1 MALGALIGAYQED
14 ESGGLSAL
22 LPLAGR
28 TLIEYQARCAAA
40 AGATPIV
47 VLVERIP
54 LALNQAFER
63 LRADGITVTPVSD
76 GAEAASRFE
85 AGELILMIGDGIAPP
100 VGLLAGLTEDEEQ
113 LVLTVP
119 DDEPHERYERINSTA
134 RWSGV
139 ALVEA
144 RTLGATAAMLGD
156 WDLPSTLLRR
166 MLQDGARLLP
176 VATESEP
183 LLASNADQ
191 LQGFERSLIT
201 NSRIERPD
209 VASRYILAPI
219 EDFAT
224 ERLIDT
230 NIKPRWLMIAALVL
244 TLGGA
249 FAFTRGWLWGGLI
262 ALILSTPLDLI
273 AKRLGILRLRPL
285 PTKSLIRSALWP
297 SAGLA
302 LLTLGLWQSSHVS
315 GWGALLAA
323 VTAALF
329 AQAYRLE
336 MAPTPGARQ
345 LWTFSRRNAILAA
358 IPFAAFGGWTVLLV
372 ALLAYAALSFFFVQ
386 YVGQRVSSELT
397 TH

>member
-28 TLIEYQARCAAA
+28 TLLEYQARCAAA

-100 VGLLAGLTEDEEQ
+100 VSLLAGLGDDEEP
-113 LVLTVP
+113 LILTVP
-119 DDEPHERYERINSTA
+119 DDEPHERFERINGTA

-166 MLQDGARLLP
+166 MLQDGARLAP
-176 VATESEP
+176 VAVESEP
-183 LLASNADQ
+183 LLASNAEQ

-201 NSRIERPD
+201 GSRIDRPD
-209 VASRYILAPI
+209 IASRYILAPI

-224 ERLIDT
+224 ERLIDS
-230 NIKPRWLMIAALVL
+230 NVRPQWLLIAALIL

-249 FAFTRGWLWGGLI
+249 FAFTRGWLWGGLA

-273 AKRLGILRLRPL
+273 AKRLGILRLNPL
-285 PTKSLIRSALWP
+285 PRRSLTRALLWP
-297 SAGLA
+297 AAGLA
-302 LLTLGLWQSSHVS
+302 ILALGLWQSNHGG

-323 VTAALF
+323 ATAVTF

-336 MAPTPGARQ
+336 LKPAPEARQ
-345 LWTFSRRNAILAA
+345 LWTFSRRNAILGA
-358 IPFAAFGGWTVLLV
+358 IPFAVFGGWTTLLV

-386 YVGQRVSSELT
+386 YVGHRVASELT

>member
-28 TLIEYQARCAAA
+28 TLVEYQARCAAA

-85 AGELILMIGDGIAPP
+85 PGELILMIGDGIAPP
-100 VGLLAGLTEDEEQ
+100 VGLLTGLSDDEEQ

-144 RTLGATAAMLGD
+144 RALGSTAAMLGD

-166 MLQDGARLLP
+166 MLQDGARLVP
-176 VATESEP
+176 VAPETEP
-183 LLASNADQ
+183 LLASNAEH
-191 LQGFERSLIT
+191 LQGFERTLIAG
-201 NSRIERPD
+201 SRIEQRD
-209 VASRYILAPI
+209 IASRYILAPL

-230 NIKPRWLMIAALVL
+230 NIKPQWLMIAALVL
-244 TLGGA
+244 TLGAA

-273 AKRLGILRLRPL
+273 AKRLGILRLTPL
-285 PTKSLIRSALWP
+285 PTKALVRSSLWP

-302 LLTLGLWQSSHVS
+302 LLTLGLWQSSHGS
-315 GWGALLAA
+315 GWGTLLAA

-329 AQAYRLE
+329 GQAYRLE
-336 MAPTPGARQ
+336 LAATPEARQ

-358 IPFAAFGGWTVLLV
+358 IPFAAFGGWTALLV

-386 YVGQRVSSELT
+386 YMGHRVSAELT

>member
-1 MALGALIGAYQED
+1 LALGALIGAYQED

-28 TLIEYQARCAAA
+28 TLVEYQARCAAA
-40 AGATPIV
+40 AKATPIV

-100 VGLLAGLTEDEEQ
+100 VGLLTGLSDDEEQ

-119 DDEPHERYERINSTA
+119 DDEPHEHFERINSSA
-134 RWSGV
+134 RWGGV

-144 RTLGATAAMLGD
+144 RTLGSTAAMLGD

-166 MLQDGARLLP
+166 MLQDGARLVP
-176 VATESEP
+176 IAPESEP
-183 LLASNADQ
+183 LLASNAGQ
-191 LQGFERSLIT
+191 LQTFERSLIT
-201 NSRIERPD
+201 ASRIDRPD
-209 VASRYILAPI
+209 IASRYIIAPI

-224 ERLIDT
+224 ERLIET
-230 NIKPRWLMIAALVL
+230 NLKPGWLTVAALVL

-249 FAFTRGWLWGGLI
+249 FAFTRGWLWGGLA

-273 AKRLGILRLRPL
+273 AKRLGILRLKPL
-285 PTKSLIRSALWP
+285 PARSAISSSLWP

-302 LLTLGLWQSSHVS
+302 LLALGWWQWGHGA

-323 VTAALF
+323 GTGAMF

-336 MAPTPGARQ
+336 LVRTREARQ

-386 YVGQRVSSELT
+386 YVGHRVSSELT